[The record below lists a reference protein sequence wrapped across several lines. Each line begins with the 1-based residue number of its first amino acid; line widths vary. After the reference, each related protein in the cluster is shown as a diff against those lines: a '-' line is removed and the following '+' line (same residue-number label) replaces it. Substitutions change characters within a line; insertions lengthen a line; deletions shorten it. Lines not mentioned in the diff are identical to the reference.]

1 MNIKYSLLIALV
13 LILSVILLV
22 LPEKK
27 STDEISPKALLLEL
41 KEQTHYK
48 STDEIADR
56 LINKDPS
63 IFLIDVRMSDA
74 YFEYSLPGAENI
86 PLEDILHPD
95 WADYLDQE
103 NREVIFFSNSDVF
116 AEQAWL
122 LARRMGYENLYV
134 MKGGL
139 NQWFET
145 IIQPVAPK
153 ETASTSEFDLYDFR
167 KGASIYFCGGQLVV
181 SDETAQDVVVVTR
194 KKKKTVIEGGC

>member
-1 MNIKYSLLIALV
+1 MNIKYSLLVALV
-13 LILSVILLV
+13 LILSVILLI

-27 STDEISPKALLLEL
+27 STNEISPKALLYEL

-48 STDEIADR
+48 STDEIAER
-56 LINKDPS
+56 LINQDPS
-63 IFLIDVRMSDA
+63 IMLIDVRMSDS
-74 YFEYSLPGAENI
+74 YFEYSLPGAENV

-95 WADYLDQE
+95 WEEYLDQA
-103 NREVIFFSNSDVF
+103 NKEVVFFSNSDVY

-139 NQWFET
+139 NHWFET
-145 IIQPVAPK
+145 IIQPVAPS
-153 ETASTSEFDLYDFR
+153 EAASTTEFDLFEFR
-167 KGASIYFCGGQLVV
+167 KGASIYFCGGQSVV
-181 SDETAQDVVVVTR
+181 SDESTQDVVVVSR

>member
-1 MNIKYSLLIALV
+1 MNIRYSLLIALV
-13 LILSVILLV
+13 IILSVILLV

-27 STDEISPKALLLEL
+27 STTEVSPKALLLEL

-48 STDEIADR
+48 STDEVAER

-63 IFLIDVRMSDA
+63 IFLIDVRMADA

-95 WADYLDQE
+95 WADYLDQS
-103 NREVIFFSNSDVF
+103 NRELIFFSNADVY

-139 NQWFET
+139 NEWFET
-145 IIQPVAPK
+145 IIQPTAPP
-153 ETASTSEFDLYDFR
+153 ETASNSEFDLYQFR
-167 KGASIYFCGGQLVV
+167 KGASIYFCGGQSVV
-181 SDETAQDVVVVTR
+181 SDETIQEVVVMSR